1 MHSSVRART
10 TRRGRGAQVWSTAQ
24 RKIVPALSKD
34 GFYKAKVPEQAF
46 AKLRAFY
53 ERRPGL
59 PRF

>member
-1 MHSSVRART
+1 M
-10 TRRGRGAQVWSTAQ
+10 WSTAQ